1 MRINTLHPWDVSVSE
16 AVRIQKSLRQQ
27 IRLQALNSEVRY
39 VAGADVSYNIDS
51 DQFYA
56 GVVVVNFP
64 DLQLVEESV
73 VIGKASFP
81 YVPGLLS
88 FREAPILL
96 QVFEQLTVC
105 PDVIIFDGQ
114 GIAHP
119 RGIGIASHVGLF
131 LDCPAVGCAKSKLIG
146 IYDERLLG
154 EKAGNVVSLQT
165 KDHAIIG
172 SVVRT
177 KDRVK
182 PVFVSPGHK
191 TDIPSSIKLVLD
203 CCKGFKLPE
212 PTRLAH
218 TFVNRVRKQYREKEN
233 VSF

>member
-1 MRINTLHPWDVSVSE
+1 MQINVLHSWDVSFSE
-16 AVRIQKSLRQQ
+16 AVRIQKDLRQQ
-27 IRLQALNSEVRY
+27 IRLEALNRVQY
-39 VAGADVSYNIDS
+39 IAGADVSYDIGS

-56 GVVVVNFP
+56 GVIVVNFP
-64 DLQLVEESV
+64 DLQPVEESV
-73 VIGKASFP
+73 AVGKAPFP

-96 QVFEQLTVC
+96 QAFEQLTGC
-105 PDVIIFDGQ
+105 PDVIIFDGH

-119 RGIGIASHVGLF
+119 RGIGIASHAGLF
-131 LDCPAVGCAKSKLIG
+131 LDCPSVGCAKSKLTG
-146 IYDERLLG
+146 MYDERLLG
-154 EKAGNVVSLQT
+154 EKAGSVVSLYT
-165 KDHAIIG
+165 KDDLTIG

-191 TDIPSSIKLVLD
+191 ADIPSSIKLVLD

-218 TFVNRVRKQYREKEN
+218 TFVNRVRRQNGEN
-233 VSF
+233 TLS